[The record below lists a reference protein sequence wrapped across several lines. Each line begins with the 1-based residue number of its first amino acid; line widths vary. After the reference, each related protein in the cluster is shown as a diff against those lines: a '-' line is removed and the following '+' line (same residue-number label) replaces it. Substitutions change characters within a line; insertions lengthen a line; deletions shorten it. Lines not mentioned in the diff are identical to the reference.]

1 MNRAEKNISEIKN
14 RSISVIGLGR
24 SGTAIARLANY
35 LGSKVFISD
44 DSSSQSVKENL
55 KSLKSIGVQGEI
67 DGHSNKIFNTDLI
80 VISPGVAADSPIV
93 LEAQKRGIKVIGEIE
108 FAGLFTNSSIIG
120 VTGSNGKSTTVH
132 ALVKMCQSEEI
143 NGVLAGNVGFPF
155 SDKVL
160 EELQNPACTE
170 EIGDPKLVYI
180 LEISSFQMEFIE
192 IFHPHI
198 SIFLNISPDH
208 LDRHKT
214 FDNYLAAKLRL
225 AENQTEQDYII
236 FNADDRIL
244 VDALKKHKAKKITFS
259 PKYSDKSIYSV
270 NNSNVINKE
279 YAKLT
284 KLVNIG
290 LPGRHNL
297 YNLLAAASG
306 AHCLGISDAR
316 IADVMRSFKGIP
328 HRLENIA
335 TIDGIEYI
343 NDSKATNIDAVKVAI
358 ESFEKPIILIL
369 GGLAKGNDFAEL
381 LQFKNKIK
389 CIVAYGNAKEII
401 CEELSSTFEVSK
413 IELLQDAVQLS
424 NQKAENGEIVLLSP
438 GCASFDQF
446 KNFED
451 RGIKFT
457 QWVKELGK

>member
-1 MNRAEKNISEIKN
+1 MNRANKYISEMKN
-14 RSISVIGLGR
+14 RSVTVIGLGR
-24 SGTAIARLANY
+24 SGTAISRLANY

-55 KSLKSIGVQGEI
+55 ESLESLGVQGEI
-67 DGHSNKIFNTDLI
+67 DGHSNKIFNTDLM

-160 EELQNPACTE
+160 EELQNP
-170 EIGDPKLVYI
+170 DPKLVYV

-192 IFHPHI
+192 NFHPHI

-214 FDNYLAAKLRL
+214 FDNYLTAKLRL

-244 VDALKKHKAKKITFS
+244 VDALKKHKTKKITFS

-270 NNSNVINKE
+270 NNSSIINKE

-284 KLVNIG
+284 KLENIG

-316 IADVMRSFKGIP
+316 IADVMHSFKGIP

-358 ESFEKPIILIL
+358 ESYEKPIILIL

-389 CIVAYGNAKEII
+389 CIVAYGNAKETIH
-401 CEELSSTFEVSK
+401 EELSSTFEVSK

-424 NQKAENGEIVLLSP
+424 NRKAKNGEIVLLSP

-457 QWVKELGK
+457 QWVRELGK

>member
-1 MNRAEKNISEIKN
+1 MNRVEKNISEMKN
-14 RSISVIGLGR
+14 RSVCVIGLGR
-24 SGTAIARLANY
+24 SGIAAARLANY

-44 DSSSQSVKENL
+44 NS
-55 KSLKSIGVQGEI
+55 SLKSVIENLNSLQSIGIQGEVGGYS
-67 DGHSNKIFNTDLI
+67 DKVFNTDLM

-108 FAGLFTNSSIIG
+108 FASLFTDSPIIG

-132 ALVKMCQSEEI
+132 VLAEMCQSKKVSC
-143 NGVLAGNVGFPF
+143 VLAGNVGVPF
-155 SDKVL
+155 SGKVL
-160 EELQNPACTE
+160 EELQNP
-170 EIGDPKLVYI
+170 DPKLVYI

-192 IFHPHI
+192 QFHPHI
-198 SIFLNISPDH
+198 SIFLNITPDH

-214 FDNYLAAKLRL
+214 FNNYLAAKLRL
-225 AENQTEQDYII
+225 AENQTKQDHII
-236 FNADDRIL
+236 YNFDEPLLVEAFNKSQIQQ
-244 VDALKKHKAKKITFS
+244 ITFS
-259 PKYSDKSIYSV
+259 PKNSVKNIYSV
-270 NNSNVINKE
+270 NNSNIINKE

-284 KLVNIG
+284 TLKNIG

-306 AHCLGISDAR
+306 AHCLGISDAK
-316 IADVMRSFKGIP
+316 IANVMHSFKGIP

-335 TIDGIEYI
+335 TINGIEYI

-358 ESFEKPIILIL
+358 ESYEKPIILIL
-369 GGLAKGNDFAEL
+369 GGLAKGNDFDEL
-381 LQFKNKIK
+381 IQFKNKIK
-389 CIVAYGNAKEII
+389 YIIAYGDAKVMIYDELQSTYEVHKINLLKNAV
-401 CEELSSTFEVSK
+401 ELSHKKANMGEV
-413 IELLQDAVQLS
+413 
-424 NQKAENGEIVLLSP
+424 VLLSP

-457 QWVKELGK
+457 QWVKELVK

>member
-1 MNRAEKNISEIKN
+1 MKRTEKNISEMKN

-35 LGSKVFISD
+35 LGSKVFTSD
-44 DSSSQSVKENL
+44 DSSSKSVKENL
-55 KSLKSIGVQGEI
+55 KSLKSSGVQGEI
-67 DGHSNKIFNTDLI
+67 DGHTNKIFNTNLM
-80 VISPGVAADSPIV
+80 VLSPGIPADSQII

-108 FAGLFTNSSIIG
+108 FASLFTDAPIIG
-120 VTGSNGKSTTVH
+120 ITGSNGKSTTVH
-132 ALVKMCQSEEI
+132 ALVEMCQSKEI

-160 EELQNPACTE
+160 DELQNP
-170 EIGDPKLVYI
+170 DSKLVYI

-192 IFHPHI
+192 QFHPQI
-198 SIFLNISPDH
+198 SIFLNISSDH

-225 AENQTEQDYII
+225 AENQNEQDYII
-236 FNADDRIL
+236 YNADDRIL
-244 VDALKKHKAKKITFS
+244 TEALKNHLAKKITFS
-259 PKYSDKSIYSV
+259 PNNSAKNIYSV

-279 YAKLT
+279 YVKLT
-284 KLVNIG
+284 KLENIG

-306 AHCLGISDAR
+306 AHCLGISNVK
-316 IADVMRSFKGIP
+316 IADVMNSFKGIP
-328 HRLENIA
+328 HRLENVA
-335 TIDGIEYI
+335 TINGVDYI
-343 NDSKATNIDAVKVAI
+343 NDSKATNINAVKVAI
-358 ESFEKPIILIL
+358 ESYEKPIILIL

-389 CIVAYGNAKEII
+389 CIISYGNAMEMIND
-401 CEELSSTFEVSK
+401 ELSLTYAVYK
-413 IELLQDAVQLS
+413 IKLLQDAVKLS
-424 NQKAENGEIVLLSP
+424 RQKAESGEIVLLSP

-451 RGIKFT
+451 RGIKFA
-457 QWVKELGK
+457 QWVKELR

>member
-1 MNRAEKNISEIKN
+1 MNRTEINISEMKN
-14 RSISVIGLGR
+14 RCVSVIGLGR
-24 SGTAIARLANY
+24 SGNAIARLAHY

-44 DSSSQSVKENL
+44 NSSSKLVKENL
-55 KSLKSIGVQGEI
+55 KSLESISVQGEI
-67 DGHSNKIFNTDLI
+67 GSHSDQIFNTDLI
-80 VISPGVAADSPIV
+80 VISPGITADSPIV
-93 LEAQKRGIKVIGEIE
+93 LEAQKRSIKIIGEIE
-108 FAGLFTNSSIIG
+108 FASLFTNSPIVG

-132 ALVKMCQSEEI
+132 ALVEMCQSKEI
-143 NGVLAGNVGFPF
+143 HGVLAGNVGFPF

-160 EELQNPACTE
+160 DELQNP
-170 EIGDPKLVYI
+170 DPKLVYI

-192 IFHPHI
+192 NFQPQI

-236 FNADDRIL
+236 YNVDDQIL
-244 VDALKKHKAKKITFS
+244 VEAFKKHISKKITFS

-270 NNSNVINKE
+270 NNANIINKE

-284 KLVNIG
+284 TLENIG
-290 LPGRHNL
+290 LPGRHNIS
-297 YNLLAAASG
+297 NLLAAASG

-316 IADVMRSFKGIP
+316 ITDVMHTFKGIP

-335 TIDGIEYI
+335 IIDGIEYI

-358 ESFEKPIILIL
+358 ESYEKPIILIL
-369 GGLAKGNDFAEL
+369 GGLAKGNDFPEL

-389 CIVAYGNAKEII
+389 CIVAYGSAREII
-401 CEELSSTFEVSK
+401 HQELSGTFEVNK
-413 IELLQDAVQLS
+413 IELLLDSVQIS
-424 NQKAENGEIVLLSP
+424 NQKAENGDIVLLSP

-446 KNFED
+446 TNFED
-451 RGIKFT
+451 RGIKFA
-457 QWVKELGK
+457 QWVRELGK

>member
-24 SGTAIARLANY
+24 SGIAVARLANY

-44 DSSSQSVKENL
+44 NSSSKSVIENL
-55 KSLKSIGVQGEI
+55 NSLKSIGIQGEI
-67 DGHSNKIFNTDLI
+67 GGYSDKVFNTDLM
-80 VISPGVAADSPIV
+80 VISPGVAADSPIIIKA
-93 LEAQKRGIKVIGEIE
+93 LKHGIKIIGEIE
-108 FAGLFTNSSIIG
+108 FASLFTDSPIVG

-132 ALVKMCQSEEI
+132 ALAEMCQSDEVK
-143 NGVLAGNVGFPF
+143 GVLAGNVGVPF
-155 SDKVL
+155 SGKVL
-160 EELQNPACTE
+160 EELQNP
-170 EIGDPKLVYI
+170 DPKQVYI

-192 IFHPHI
+192 QFHPQI

-214 FDNYLAAKLRL
+214 FENYLLAKLRL

-236 FNADDRIL
+236 YNADDQLL
-244 VDALKKHKAKKITFS
+244 VDNLKKHLPKKITFS
-259 PKYSDKSIYSV
+259 PNNSANNIYSV
-270 NNSNVINKE
+270 KNSNLINKE

-284 KLVNIG
+284 KLENIG

-297 YNLLAAASG
+297 YNLLAAGSG
-306 AHCLGISDAR
+306 AHCLGISDSK
-316 IADVMRSFKGIP
+316 IADVMNTFTGIP
-328 HRLENIA
+328 HRLENI
-335 TIDGIEYI
+335 TKINGIEYI

-358 ESFEKPIILIL
+358 ESYEKPIILIL

-381 LQFKNKIK
+381 MKFKNKIK
-389 CIVAYGNAKEII
+389 YIIAYGDARGMIQDD
-401 CEELSSTFEVSK
+401 LSTTFTVSE
-413 IELLQDAVQLS
+413 IELLQDAVKLS
-424 NQKAENGEIVLLSP
+424 FEKAENGEIVLLSP

-446 KNFED
+446 MNFED

-457 QWVKELGK
+457 QWVKELNK

>member
-1 MNRAEKNISEIKN
+1 MNRVEKNISEMKN
-14 RSISVIGLGR
+14 ASISVIGLGR

-35 LGSKVFISD
+35 LGSNVFISD
-44 DSSSQSVKENL
+44 DSSSKSVKENL

-67 DGHSNKIFNTDLI
+67 DSHTNKIFNANLMI
-80 VISPGVAADSPIV
+80 LSPGIPADSQII

-108 FAGLFTNSSIIG
+108 FASLFTNAPIIG
-120 VTGSNGKSTTVH
+120 ITGSNGKSTTVH
-132 ALVKMCQSEEI
+132 ALVEMCQSKEI
-143 NGVLAGNVGFPF
+143 HGVLAGNVGFPF
-155 SDKVL
+155 SDKVFD
-160 EELQNPACTE
+160 ELQNP
-170 EIGDPKLVYI
+170 DSKLVYI

-192 IFHPHI
+192 QFHPQI

-225 AENQTEQDYII
+225 AENQNEQDYII
-236 FNADDRIL
+236 YNADDRIFTEAFKNHL
-244 VDALKKHKAKKITFS
+244 AKKITFS
-259 PKYSDKSIYSV
+259 PNNSVKNIYSV

-284 KLVNIG
+284 KLENIG

-306 AHCLGISDAR
+306 AHCLGISNVK
-316 IADVMRSFKGIP
+316 IADVMNSFKGIP

-335 TIDGIEYI
+335 TINGIDYI

-358 ESFEKPIILIL
+358 ESYYKPIILIL
-369 GGLAKGNDFAEL
+369 GGLAKGNDFADL

-389 CIVAYGNAKEII
+389 CIITYGNAMEMIHD
-401 CEELSSTFEVSK
+401 ELSLTYEVYK
-413 IELLQDAVQLS
+413 IKLLQDAVKLS
-424 NQKAENGEIVLLSP
+424 HQKAESGEIVLLSP
-438 GCASFDQF
+438 GCTSFDQF

-451 RGIKFT
+451 RGIKFAR
-457 QWVKELGK
+457 WVKELG

>member
-1 MNRAEKNISEIKN
+1 MNRVEKNISEMKN

-35 LGSKVFISD
+35 LDSNVFISD
-44 DSSSQSVKENL
+44 DFSSKSVKENL
-55 KSLKSIGVQGEI
+55 KSLKSSGVHGEI
-67 DGHSNKIFNTDLI
+67 DGHTDKIFNTDLM
-80 VISPGVAADSPIV
+80 VLSPGIPADSQII

-108 FAGLFTNSSIIG
+108 FASLFTDAPIIG
-120 VTGSNGKSTTVH
+120 ITGSNGKSTTVH
-132 ALVKMCQSEEI
+132 ALVEMCQSKDI

-155 SDKVL
+155 SDKVFD
-160 EELQNPACTE
+160 ELQNP
-170 EIGDPKLVYI
+170 DSKLVYI

-192 IFHPHI
+192 QFHPQI

-225 AENQTEQDYII
+225 AENQNEQDYII
-236 FNADDRIL
+236 YNADDSIL
-244 VDALKKHKAKKITFS
+244 TEALKNHLAKKITFS
-259 PKYSDKSIYSV
+259 PNNSVKNIYSV
-270 NNSNVINKE
+270 NNLNVINKE

-284 KLVNIG
+284 KLENIG

-306 AHCLGISDAR
+306 AHCLGISNVK
-316 IADVMRSFKGIP
+316 IADVMNSFKGIP

-335 TIDGIEYI
+335 TINGIDYI

-358 ESFEKPIILIL
+358 ESYYKPIILIL
-369 GGLAKGNDFAEL
+369 GGLAKGNDFADL

-389 CIVAYGNAKEII
+389 CIITYGNAMEMIHN
-401 CEELSSTFEVSK
+401 ELSLTYEVYK
-413 IELLQDAVQLS
+413 IKLLQDAVKLS
-424 NQKAENGEIVLLSP
+424 YQKAESGEIVLLSP

-451 RGIKFT
+451 RGIKFAR
-457 QWVKELGK
+457 WVKELG

>member
-1 MNRAEKNISEIKN
+1 MNRANKYISEMKN
-14 RSISVIGLGR
+14 RSVTVIGLGR
-24 SGTAIARLANY
+24 SGTAISRLANY

-55 KSLKSIGVQGEI
+55 ESLESLGVQGEI
-67 DGHSNKIFNTDLI
+67 DGHSNKIFNTDLM

-108 FAGLFTNSSIIG
+108 FAGLFTNSPIIG

-160 EELQNPACTE
+160 EELQNP
-170 EIGDPKLVYI
+170 DPKLVYV

-192 IFHPHI
+192 NFHPHI

-214 FDNYLAAKLRL
+214 FDNYLTAKLRL

-244 VDALKKHKAKKITFS
+244 VDALKKHKTKKITFS

-284 KLVNIG
+284 KLENIG

-306 AHCLGISDAR
+306 AHCLGISDTR
-316 IADVMRSFKGIP
+316 ITDVMHSFKGIP

-358 ESFEKPIILIL
+358 ESYEKPIILIL

-389 CIVAYGNAKEII
+389 CIVAYGNAKETIH
-401 CEELSSTFEVSK
+401 EELSSTFEVSK

-424 NQKAENGEIVLLSP
+424 NQKAVNGEIVLLSP
-438 GCASFDQF
+438 GCASFDLF

-457 QWVKELGK
+457 QWVRELEK

>member
-1 MNRAEKNISEIKN
+1 MNRANKYISEMKN
-14 RSISVIGLGR
+14 RSVTVIGLGR
-24 SGTAIARLANY
+24 SGTAISRLANY

-55 KSLKSIGVQGEI
+55 ESLESLGVQGEI
-67 DGHSNKIFNTDLI
+67 DGHSNKIFNTDLM

-108 FAGLFTNSSIIG
+108 FAGLFTNSPIIG

-160 EELQNPACTE
+160 EELQNP
-170 EIGDPKLVYI
+170 DPKLVYV

-192 IFHPHI
+192 NFHPYI

-214 FDNYLAAKLRL
+214 FDNYLTAKLRL

-244 VDALKKHKAKKITFS
+244 VDALKKHKTKKITFS

-284 KLVNIG
+284 KLENIG

-306 AHCLGISDAR
+306 AHCLGISDTR
-316 IADVMRSFKGIP
+316 ITDVMHSFKGIP

-358 ESFEKPIILIL
+358 ESYEKPIILIL

-389 CIVAYGNAKEII
+389 CIVAYGNAKETIH
-401 CEELSSTFEVSK
+401 EELSSTFEVSK

-424 NQKAENGEIVLLSP
+424 NQKAVNGEIVLLSP

-451 RGIKFT
+451 RGIKFA
-457 QWVKELGK
+457 QWVMELGK